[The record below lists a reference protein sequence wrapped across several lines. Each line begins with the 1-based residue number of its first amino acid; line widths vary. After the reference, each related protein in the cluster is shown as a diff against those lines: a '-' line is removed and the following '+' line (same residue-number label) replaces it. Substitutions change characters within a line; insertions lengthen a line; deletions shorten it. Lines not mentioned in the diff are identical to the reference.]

1 MARKKCITQFLT
13 SCLIMLMAAGC
24 KEEIDES
31 ARYVF
36 KDPTIWMYLQKHE
49 EYSEYC
55 HVLQHTPVSKQSE
68 SSISQLLAARGNY
81 TVFAPTNEAIHA
93 YLQSLVEKGK
103 ISSPAWDA
111 FPDSN
116 LLDSIYKV
124 IAYNSIIDGGDKEYY
139 MTYDFPQVSNGEFGR
154 SNMRDL
160 KLSVFYVTDP
170 DSIYINRTCPV
181 NGHNRDI
188 RTLNGAIHQ
197 MEKVIAPDER
207 TLAELMASYMRGDAE
222 GFLVMAKLCEAC
234 GLMDTLSKVRDEVYE
249 NLYQRGII
257 SPRTPAGG
265 LATMDGGYS
274 YAPEHRKY
282 GFTIF
287 AEPDS
292 FWTEKLN
299 KQPRDIT
306 PADVQEWV
314 AQQGFYPEA
323 VASTDYTSPGN
334 LLYQWTTYHVI
345 PFKLS
350 PSRLTFHYCELG
362 YDYVSN
368 PLKYTI
374 PVMEY
379 YVTMGKR
386 RLLKIYESPE
396 SDGIYLNRFPIIDN
410 RRRGTGHEIGCDAD
424 KLGVRVFKEDP
435 TLEARTTVNGFMY
448 RIDSPIAYDEATRNN
463 LGRQRI
469 RMDCMSWFPEAMNND
484 IRRVSLT
491 DAPHQWV
498 HFPCDTEYKYL
509 DNLSI
514 NEGSNFVYYNVYGYG
529 FGSYCGDEVKCVGRW
544 ELMFKLPPVPRRG
557 TYEVRYRVLSNENR
571 GVAQLYFGDD
581 PNNLPVT
588 GIPIDLTM
596 GGEDPRTGWRED
608 IPNDDAY
615 NDETDKQMHS
625 KGYMKGELSI
635 YRKNASANS
644 RENASSRIVR
654 HIVTRRT
661 LDPDKTYY
669 IKFKTVLDRTTA
681 EFYMD
686 GLEYCPKEIYDNPN
700 EPEDIW

>member
-1 MARKKCITQFLT
+1 MKRRYLFLPC
-13 SCLIMLMAAGC
+13 CLLLLLCGC
-24 KEEIDES
+24 KEQIDES

-36 KDPTIWMYLQKHE
+36 KYQTIWGYLQKFE
-49 EYSEYC
+49 DYSEYRQLLEE
-55 HVLQHTPVSKQSE
+55 VAVSPQSA
-68 SSISQLLAARGNY
+68 STLHQLLAARGNY
-81 TVFAPTNEAIHA
+81 TVFAPTNKAIYA
-93 YLQSLVEKGK
+93 YLQSLVDKEK
-103 ISSPAWDA
+103 ISSPSWEA
-111 FPDSN
+111 FEDSI
-116 LLDSIYKV
+116 LLDSIRKV
-124 IAYNSIIDGGDKEYY
+124 IVYNSIIDGGDEEYY
-139 MTYDFPQVSNGEFGR
+139 MTYDFPRISNGEFGR
-154 SNMRDL
+154 ANMKDL
-160 KLSVFYVTDP
+160 KLSVFYVSDP
-170 DSIYINRTCPV
+170 DSIYINRNCPV
-181 NGHNRDI
+181 NIKNRDI
-188 RTLNGAIHQ
+188 ITLNGVIHQ
-197 MEKVIAPDER
+197 MEKVIAPDEISI
-207 TLAELMASYMRGDAE
+207 AELLAQYMRGEAE

-234 GLMDTLSKVRDEVYE
+234 GLMDTLSKIRDEVYE
-249 NLYQRGII
+249 DLYQRGII

-287 AEPDS
+287 SEPDS
-292 FWTEKLN
+292 FWEEQLSKSA
-299 KQPRDIT
+299 REIT
-306 PADVQEWV
+306 PADIQAWV
-314 AQQGFYPEA
+314 ETQGFYPNGE
-323 VASTDYTSPGN
+323 VNTNYDDPNN
-334 LLYQWTTYHVI
+334 LLNQWTTYHVI

-362 YDYVSN
+362 YDYNSN
-368 PLKYTI
+368 PLRYTI

-396 SDGIYLNRFPIIDN
+396 SEGIYLNRFPIIDN
-410 RRRGTGHEIGCDAD
+410 ARRGTGHEIGCDPD
-424 KLGVRVFKEDP
+424 KIGSRIYKEDP
-435 TLEARTTVNGFMY
+435 TMESHTAVNGY
-448 RIDSPIAYDEATRNN
+448 IYSIDSPIAYDEPTRTN
-463 LGRQRI
+463 LGKQRI
-469 RMDCMSWFPEAMNND
+469 RMDCMSWFPEAANNE
-484 IRRVSLT
+484 IRRVALT

-544 ELMFKLPPVPRRG
+544 ELMFTLPPVPRRG
-557 TYEVRYRVLSNENR
+557 TYEVRYRVLSNDNR

-588 GIPIDLTM
+588 GIPVDLTM

-608 IPNDDAY
+608 VDGDDDFNA
-615 NDETDKQMHS
+615 ETDKQMHS
-625 KGYMKGELSI
+625 KGFMKGELAI
-635 YRKNASANS
+635 YRRNVSANS
-644 RENASSRIVR
+644 RENASSNIVR
-654 HIVTRRT
+654 HIVTRQT

-686 GLEYCPKEIYDNPN
+686 GLEFCPKEIYDNPI